1 MVSAHL
7 KRELK
12 KLYHPFFIINYILI
26 SLFFISKTF
35 SPICN
40 HLFSSCHIDFNEYQI
55 LIFLCSMVTLRSK
68 RYSTI
73 VNYVSHFCMFGKFA
87 NLFMFF
93 QQNIL
98 YALCYGILWIFQVS
112 FVSQPVYRGED
123 RVIYFN
129 DTSLTDELKKD
140 SRTVWLIAFYNAW
153 SPACINLA
161 PIFAELSQYY
171 GNNFLKFG
179 KIDVSKNNESAIKY
193 KIDTTNW
200 STNLPTVI
208 LFRNGKEVTRR
219 PGISMAGKV
228 IQKYNFNWENIVQ
241 SFELNE
247 LLIESN
253 SFTKKSDVAIDN
265 EQKKKD

>member
-1 MVSAHL
+1 MVSTHL

-12 KLYHPFFIINYILI
+12 KLYHPYFIVSYFLI
-26 SLFFISKTF
+26 SVYFVTKTLE
-35 SPICN
+35 PICN
-40 HLFSSCHIDFNEYQI
+40 YMYSTCHIDFNEYQI

-73 VNYVSHFCMFGKFA
+73 VNYVSHFCMFAKFA

-98 YALCYGILWIFQVS
+98 FSIIYGFLWIMQVS
-112 FVSQPVYRGED
+112 FISQPVYKGED

-129 DTSLTDELKKD
+129 DSSLKDELLRD
-140 SRTVWLIAFYNAW
+140 SRTIWLIAFYNAW

-171 GNNFLKFG
+171 GNEFLKFG
-179 KIDVSKNNESAIKY
+179 KIDVSKNNEAAAKY

-200 STNLPTVI
+200 SINLPTII
-208 LFRNGKEVTRR
+208 LFKNGKEATRR
-219 PGISMAGKV
+219 PAVNLTGKV
-228 IQKYNFNWENIVQ
+228 LQKYTFSWENIVQ

-247 LLIESN
+247 LLISTKG
-253 SFTKKSDVAIDN
+253 FTTKSDDQMKLEN
-265 EQKKKD
+265 KKTD